1 MRVLVTGASGHVGS
15 AMVPELLS
23 AGHRV
28 LGLARSE
35 AAEATLK
42 AAGAEVVRGDLG
54 DLEGLGRAAASS
66 DGVIHLAYRHD
77 LAFGP
82 HPDGFAEAARID
94 LAVSKALGEAL
105 KGTGKPLVT
114 TSGTA
119 ILALHGEGRVT
130 TEADTLPQGPRVDAE
145 NWVVGLGA
153 QGVRSSVVRLAPS
166 VHSTLD
172 HHGFLAM
179 VVALARKNGFAA
191 YVGAGDNVWNAV
203 HTRDAARLYRLA
215 LESGPAG
222 HRWHAAAEQAVPF
235 RSIAQTIGDRLGIP
249 VRSLTQDEAP
259 GYFGP
264 FLRFALMNCPASSET
279 TRRLLGWK
287 PEHPTLLEDLAGPH
301 YFTQR

>member
-1 MRVLVTGASGHVGS
+1 
-15 AMVPELLS
+15 
-23 AGHRV
+23 
-28 LGLARSE
+28 LARSD
-35 AAEATLK
+35 AAEAVLK

-54 DLEGLGRAAASS
+54 DLEGLARAAASA

-82 HPDGFAEAARID
+82 SPDGFVEAARVD
-94 LAVSKALGEAL
+94 LGVSKALGEAL

-119 ILALHGEGRVT
+119 ILSLHGEDRVA
-130 TEADTLPQGPRVDAE
+130 TEEDALPHGPRIDAE
-145 NWVVGLGA
+145 NWVVSLA
-153 QGVRSSVVRLAPS
+153 SQGIRSSVVRLAPS

-179 VVALARKNGFAA
+179 VVALARRQGYAA
-191 YVGAGDNVWNAV
+191 YVGEGKNVWNAV

-215 LESGPAG
+215 LESAPAG

-235 RSIAQTIGDRLGIP
+235 RSIAETIGARLGIP
-249 VRSLTQDEAP
+249 VRSLTPEEAP

-264 FLRFALMNCPASSET
+264 FLRFGTMHCPASSET
-279 TRRLLGWK
+279 TRRLLGWN
-287 PEHPTLLEDLAGPH
+287 PGHPTLLEDLEGTH